1 MNRIVSTPSSS
12 VTDVSVDIPSICN
25 VINVDVPASDVYLY
39 TLKLIVLDYINEPR
53 FNDTFLQS
61 SRTSTSRVLSDKT
74 NNQQAQHEKRIL
86 IDKRDDMSEH
96 DIVQATLRILKNKLA
111 QISGNKS
118 LAPNEMHWKSI
129 VKMYYSMLD
138 SSTADAFSKMC
149 QMEEVVGYFT
159 NVASNELKKST
170 VGSSREELFSEV
182 AYFID
187 LVIDVLPDSCAG
199 IIKRLL
205 DYKISLKKGE
215 PTGRKKRVASPV
227 PMPQYRSVSSGTSS
241 SKQPSFKVQ
250 DISHMSYFMQ
260 LFEVD
265 ETKLQKDILTA
276 KEDSTNPIF
285 CGELRYLR
293 KKIKKDT
300 GLLTASDFP
309 DDRDYTLWKNYELL
323 EIANLMD
330 RFGTG
335 EKVSSHKNRLIPKDA
350 KSVFVH
356 LMSLVLRKECSD
368 TVNAINLSQEALFF
382 LHKSAR
388 YWRIEYPST
397 ISSLVYSAAN
407 LSILDDEELNIP
419 ITENLFSVIRN
430 KYLCSEDNLD
440 PSTWNIPDR
449 YLWAANLFHT
459 SDQSMKTISNLLT
472 AIFSSTKPKFS
483 PVLSFYYSNILDDP
497 VMEFYEA
504 QATAVKKHWIKVFK
518 KTLFKTAEKYFIS
531 LLQDMLKG
539 NTVEIQSVHNLVETI
554 IDAIKAIQKRYSKPL
569 LDEISLP
576 RQCAVFLCEVYG
588 SDSLKLIKTA
598 EKSSMKMTGEGL
610 GPTDALDMYDAL
622 KELRQIYMQ
631 VKPKGTCFFNLEDY
645 FIKYLAQFCD
655 DISLNVQNVIK
666 TSLKSENWQPI
677 NDQDHFSRSVLDV
690 FKMINESTSMLEKFG
705 WENEVQL
712 AQMITMILKA
722 FSDGLLSYSAQVM
735 NMIENDLQEGDEP
748 SYSLESSDSQSSLN
762 LSVSSH
768 TNPNHERSRG
778 SRLFEDLKNA
788 VKSTPKIVAPAPYQ
802 FKKRTCVLLNDLDK
816 TLFLLENFEEKVDP
830 SRISSIIAQYQSSHK
845 PEDNI
850 KLSDDQ
856 NMKQVYTLR
865 IIGADN
871 VKGFSKTGLS
881 NSYVSMRNITLQRE
895 IGTTKTVSR
904 SVTPKWDEE
913 FVFESPFGKS
923 NDIVFTIWHHP
934 HSRLKNLA
942 EDDLCGKANMKLSPR
957 KLKDD
962 GFPLDFSLTLS
973 PQGTLHC
980 QISLESEKVDAV
992 SSMGRIYR
1000 SFSRSRDRA
1009 INLMVNKFSNFIA
1022 FAFSRTTLK
1031 TVCGHHGTTAASDEE
1046 VYDAILP
1053 LFDYLNANLNI
1064 LASELS
1070 QRLLFMV
1077 MLRAWNLVLENADL
1091 LLLPSLNSAKTN
1103 ILRSAKK
1110 SLWENTISS
1119 TKTVSGYG
1127 RPLTQAEIETIFK
1140 WLGALCIDFF
1150 HNKGEGPPLAELK
1163 NEYYQNILLV
1173 PAFYDKSVSELKEE
1187 VNRLVPVYEEY
1198 LKWFY
1203 LKKTPVTFANK
1214 SVGTISRKKS
1224 LAANIMKEPKQ
1235 QLERDAEVMNIIL
1248 RILIA
1253 KGQHD
1258 YVHRI
1263 LHDRKDLVNTMK
1275 NRRAVRKAV
1284 SSTGKKSRN

>member
-1 MNRIVSTPSSS
+1 MDRTVSTSSS
-12 VTDVSVDIPSICN
+12 AVTDASVEIPSISN
-25 VINVDVPASDVYLY
+25 SINTELPVSDVYLY
-39 TLKLIVLDYINEPR
+39 ALKLIILDYINEPR
-53 FNDTFLQS
+53 FMDTVLQS
-61 SRTSTSRVLSDKT
+61 SKTEVSRVSSDKS
-74 NNQQAQHEKRIL
+74 NHQKHGERIL
-86 IDKRDDMSEH
+86 VSKQDDISEH
-96 DIVQATLRILKNKLA
+96 EIVQAALRILKGKLA
-111 QISGNKS
+111 HISGNKS

-138 SSTADAFSKMC
+138 SSSADAFSKMS
-149 QMEEVVGYFT
+149 QIEEVVGYFT
-159 NVASNELKKST
+159 NVASNELKKLAVEST
-170 VGSSREELFSEV
+170 RDELFSEV

-187 LVIDVLPDSCAG
+187 LVIDVLPDSCAN

-215 PTGRKKRVASPV
+215 AIGKKKKTTLPATV
-227 PMPQYRSVSSGTSS
+227 PQYRTISGGTSN

-250 DISHMSYFMQ
+250 DISHMKYFMQ
-260 LFEVD
+260 LFNVD
-265 ETKLQKDILTA
+265 ETKLQKDVIA
-276 KEDSTNPIF
+276 VKDESTNPIF

-293 KKIKKDT
+293 RKIKKDS
-300 GLLTASDFP
+300 GFLTSSDFTN
-309 DDRDYTLWKNYELL
+309 DRHYTLWKNYELL

-335 EKVSSHKNRLIPKDA
+335 EKVTSHGNRFIPKDA

-356 LMSLVLRKECSD
+356 LISLVLKKECSS

-388 YWRIEYPST
+388 YWRIENPST
-397 ISSLVYSAAN
+397 LSSLVYSAAN

-440 PSTWNIPDR
+440 PSTWNTPDR
-449 YLWAANLFHT
+449 YLWAANLFYT
-459 SDQSMKTISNLLT
+459 TDQSMRTINNLLT

-483 PVLSFYYSNILDDP
+483 PVLSFYYSNVVEDP
-497 VMEFYEA
+497 VMDFFEV
-504 QATAVKKHWIKVFK
+504 QASSIKKGWVKLFK
-518 KTLFKTAEKYFIS
+518 KTLFKTAENYFIS
-531 LLQDMLKG
+531 LLQNMLKG
-539 NTVEIQSVHNLVETI
+539 NTVEIQNVQTLVETI

-576 RQCAVFLCEVYG
+576 RQCAIFLCEVYG
-588 SDSLKLIKTA
+588 SDSLKLLKTA
-598 EKSSMKMTGEGL
+598 EKNCMKTTGESL
-610 GPTDALDMYDAL
+610 GPIDALDMYDVL
-622 KELRQIYMQ
+622 KELRHIYIQ
-631 VKPKGTCFFNLEDY
+631 VKPKGNFFFNLEDY
-645 FIKYLAQFCD
+645 FIKYLTQLCD
-655 DISLNVQNVIK
+655 DVSRNVLKVIK
-666 TSLKSENWQPI
+666 TTIESENWQPI
-677 NDQDHFSRSVLDV
+677 NDQDHFSRSVLDI
-690 FKMINESTSMLEKFG
+690 FKMINESTGMFEKFG
-705 WENEVQL
+705 WENELQL
-712 AQMITMILKA
+712 AHMITVILKA
-722 FSDGLLSYSAQVM
+722 FSDGMLSYSTQVM
-735 NMIENDLQEGDEP
+735 TLIERDLLEGDEP
-748 SYSLESSDSQSSLN
+748 SYSIENSDSQSSLN
-762 LSVSSH
+762 LNS
-768 TNPNHERSRG
+768 TDPNHERSRG
-778 SRLFEDLKNA
+778 SRLFEDLKNV

-816 TLFLLENFEEKVDP
+816 TLFLLENFEEKADP
-830 SRISSIIAQYQSSHK
+830 SRISSIIAQCQSSRK
-845 PEDNI
+845 PDDNR
-850 KLSDDQ
+850 KLFDDQ
-856 NMKQVYTLR
+856 NMKQVYTVR

-871 VKGFSKTGLS
+871 IKGFSKTGLS

-895 IGTTKTVSR
+895 IGTTNIVAR
-904 SVTPKWDEE
+904 SISPKWDEE
-913 FVFESPFGKS
+913 FVFESPFGRS
-923 NDIVFTIWHHP
+923 NDIMFTVWHHP
-934 HSRLKNLA
+934 HNRLKNLA
-942 EDDLCGKANMKLSPR
+942 EDDLCGKASMKFTPR

-962 GFPLDFSLTLS
+962 GFPVDFSLTLS
-973 PQGTLHC
+973 PQGTLYC

-1009 INLMVNKFSNFIA
+1009 INLIVSKFSNFIA

-1031 TVCGHHGTTAASDEE
+1031 TVCGHHGTILVSDDA

-1053 LFDYLNANLNI
+1053 LFDYLNANLSI

-1103 ILRSAKK
+1103 ILRSAKR

-1127 RPLTQAEIETIFK
+1127 RPLTQAEIEAIFK

-1163 NEYYQNILLV
+1163 NEHYQNILLI
-1173 PAFYDKSVSELKEE
+1173 PAFYDKSISELKEE
-1187 VNRLVPVYEEY
+1187 VKRLIPVYEEY

-1203 LKKTPVTFANK
+1203 LKKTPITFGSK
-1214 SVGTISRKKS
+1214 SGGTISRKES
-1224 LAANIMKEPKQ
+1224 LSVNIVKEPKQ

-1258 YVHRI
+1258 YVHHI
-1263 LHDRKDLVNTMK
+1263 LHDRKDLVKIMK
-1275 NRRAVRKAV
+1275 NRRAVSRAV
-1284 SSTGKKSRN
+1284 NSTGKKGRT

>member
-1 MNRIVSTPSSS
+1 MNRTVSTLSTT
-12 VTDVSVDIPSICN
+12 VTDASVEIPSISS
-25 VINVDVPASDVYLY
+25 VINTELPASDVYFY
-39 TLKLIVLDYINEPR
+39 TLKLIILDYINEPR
-53 FNDTFLQS
+53 FRDTALQS
-61 SRTSTSRVLSDKT
+61 NRTDTSRVLFDKT
-74 NNQQAQHEKRIL
+74 NHQKPHGKKIL
-86 IDKRDDMSEH
+86 VDKQDDMSER
-96 DIVQATLRILKNKLA
+96 DIVQATLRILKGKLA
-111 QISGNKS
+111 QISGNKG

-138 SSTADAFSKMC
+138 SSTADSFSKMS
-149 QMEEVVGYFT
+149 QMEEIVGYFT
-159 NVASNELKKST
+159 SVASNELKKLA
-170 VGSSREELFSEV
+170 VGSSREELFTEV

-187 LVIDVLPDSCAG
+187 LVIDVLPDSCAN

-205 DYKISLKKGE
+205 DYKISLKKGDT
-215 PTGRKKRVASPV
+215 TGKKKKAISTAA
-227 PMPQYRSVSSGTSS
+227 MPQYRSISSGSS
-241 SKQPSFKVQ
+241 NNKQPSFKFQ
-250 DISHMSYFMQ
+250 DISHMKYFMQ

-265 ETKLQKDILTA
+265 ETKLQQDIIA
-276 KEDSTNPIF
+276 VKEDSTNPIF

-293 KKIKKDT
+293 KKIKKDNGFLT
-300 GLLTASDFP
+300 GSDFSS
-309 DDRDYTLWKNYELL
+309 DRDYILWKNYELL

-330 RFGTG
+330 RFGTD
-335 EKVSSHKNRLIPKDA
+335 EKVTSHGNRLIPKDA
-350 KSVFVH
+350 KSVFVC
-356 LMSLVLRKECSD
+356 LIRLVLEKECSN
-368 TVNAINLSQEALFF
+368 TVNAINFSQEALFF

-407 LSILDDEELNIP
+407 LSILKDEELNIP
-419 ITENLFSVIRN
+419 ITENLFSVIQN

-440 PSTWNIPDR
+440 SFTWNTPDR
-449 YLWAANLFHT
+449 YLWAANLFYT
-459 SDQSMKTISNLLT
+459 TDQSMRTINNLLT

-483 PVLSFYYSNILDDP
+483 PVLSFYYSNIVDDP
-497 VMEFYEA
+497 VMEFYET
-504 QATAVKKHWIKVFK
+504 QSLAVRKHWIKVFK
-518 KTLFKTAEKYFIS
+518 KTLFKTAEEYFIS

-539 NTVEIQSVHNLVETI
+539 NIIEIQSVQNLVETI
-554 IDAIKAIQKRYSKPL
+554 IEAIKAIQKRYSKPL

-598 EKSSMKMTGEGL
+598 EKSSLKETGESL
-610 GPTDALDMYDAL
+610 GPIDALDMYDVL
-622 KELRQIYMQ
+622 KELRQIYIQ
-631 VKPKGTCFFNLEDY
+631 VKPKGKFFFNLEGY
-645 FIKYLAQFCD
+645 FVKYLTQLCD
-655 DISLNVQNVIK
+655 DVSRNVQKVIK
-666 TSLKSENWQPI
+666 TSIESENWQPI
-677 NDQDHFSRSVLDV
+677 NDQDHFSRSVLDI

-705 WENEVQL
+705 WENELQL
-712 AQMITMILKA
+712 AQMNTVILKA
-722 FSDGLLSYSAQVM
+722 FSDGMLSYSMQVM
-735 NMIENDLQEGDEP
+735 SFIEKDLEESGEL
-748 SYSLESSDSQSSLN
+748 SYSLESLDSQSSHNLN
-762 LSVSSH
+762 H
-768 TNPNHERSRG
+768 TNPNHERSRS

-816 TLFLLENFEEKVDP
+816 TLFLLENFEEKADP
-830 SRISSIIAQYQSSHK
+830 SKISSIIAQYHSSRNLDDDRK
-845 PEDNI
+845 S
-850 KLSDDQ
+850 SDDQ
-856 NMKQVYTLR
+856 NMKQIYTLR
-865 IIGADN
+865 VIGADN

-895 IGTTKTVSR
+895 IGTTKTVAR
-904 SVTPKWDEE
+904 SITPKWDEE

-923 NDIVFTIWHHP
+923 NDIMFTIWHHP

-942 EDDLCGKANMKLSPR
+942 EDDLCGKANMKFTPR

-962 GFPLDFSLTLS
+962 GFPIDFSLTLS
-973 PQGTLHC
+973 PQGTLYC

-1009 INLMVNKFSNFIA
+1009 INLIVNKFSNFIA

-1031 TVCGHHGTTAASDEE
+1031 GVCGHHGTTLASNEA

-1091 LLLPSLNSAKTN
+1091 LLLPALNSAKIN
-1103 ILRSAKK
+1103 RLRSAKK

-1127 RPLTQAEIETIFK
+1127 RPLTQAEIEAIFK
-1140 WLGALCIDFF
+1140 WLDALCVDFF

-1163 NEYYQNILLV
+1163 NEYYQNILLI
-1173 PAFYDKSVSELKEE
+1173 PAFYDESILELKEE
-1187 VNRLVPVYEEY
+1187 VKRLAPAYEEY

-1203 LKKTPVTFANK
+1203 LKKTPITFANK
-1214 SVGTISRKKS
+1214 SGGTISRKKS
-1224 LAANIMKEPKQ
+1224 LAANIVKEPKE

-1253 KGQHD
+1253 KGQQD

-1275 NRRAVRKAV
+1275 NRRAVSRAV
-1284 SSTGKKSRN
+1284 NYTGKRS